1 MMTEKCI
8 TFLAMGW
15 NKRRAALTVAL
26 QIFTVALSLG
36 GVIAYCIFQ
45 LSTHSTIEKQITMFL
60 ANGSVTYTIIY
71 SIMFFPWWSFKKI
84 EDNENDNEEGNKD
97 DDEENKRNI
106 NTNMSRRRSL

>member
-45 LSTHSTIEKQITMFL
+45 LSTHSTIEKTNNYVF
-60 ANGSVTYTIIY
+60 G
-71 SIMFFPWWSFKKI
+71 
-84 EDNENDNEEGNKD
+84 
-97 DDEENKRNI
+97 KRIRDLYNNI
-106 NTNMSRRRSL
+106 QYYVLSLVVL